1 MASIFSLVRD
11 IHSEVSEVL
20 VLSLLSSE
28 VLLGFSEVESEVLVL
43 SLLHSEVLLGFSEL
57 ESKVLVLGLLSI
69 QLLLGFSELESEVLV
84 LSLLSSEVES
94 EVVSPG
100 LLSLQLLLLSVQYL
114 HGLIDGVSEGVK
126 CLNLLLLNLPG
137 LGLGLGEVTLQL
149 GDTLFLSWRK

>member
-1 MASIFSLVRD
+1 MRYDSNQGSGSIQIGLNLLLSEGY
-11 IHSEVSEVL
+11 SEV
-20 VLSLLSSE
+20 
-28 VLLGFSEVESEVLVL
+28 
-43 SLLHSEVLLGFSEL
+43 
-57 ESKVLVLGLLSI
+57 
-69 QLLLGFSELESEVLV
+69 SEVLV

-100 LLSLQLLLLSVQYL
+100 LLSLQYL

>member
-1 MASIFSLVRD
+1 MLLRHEKGGSGSIQIGLNLLLSEGY
-11 IHSEVSEVL
+11 SEVSEVL

-28 VLLGFSEVESEVLVL
+28 VLLGFSEVESEV
-43 SLLHSEVLLGFSEL
+43 
-57 ESKVLVLGLLSI
+57 
-69 QLLLGFSELESEVLV
+69 
-84 LSLLSSEVES
+84 
-94 EVVSPG
+94 VSPG
-100 LLSLQLLLLSVQYL
+100 LLSLQYL

>member
-1 MASIFSLVRD
+1 MRFDSNRGRGSIQIGPNLLLSEGY
-11 IHSEVSEVL
+11 SEV
-20 VLSLLSSE
+20 
-28 VLLGFSEVESEVLVL
+28 
-43 SLLHSEVLLGFSEL
+43 
-57 ESKVLVLGLLSI
+57 
-69 QLLLGFSELESEVLV
+69 SEVLV

-100 LLSLQLLLLSVQYL
+100 LLSLQLLLLSVQHL